1 MTWFLWFNHLL
12 TWFGDAVRVPRA
24 SVPFDKMLH
33 TNEASLSEARA
44 LSSRSDRS
52 AERQSQILRY
62 LKIICWTGLI
72 AVGLVQA
79 WYTRHLIY
87 SDGVSYLDIAGY
99 YAAGNWKA
107 ALNSYWSPLFSWMLA
122 GGMLLLRPSDYWQT
136 GLIHLT
142 NLVAYVA
149 CLVGFEKFLTGL
161 LKLQRRLSGET
172 SLSELTFRLTGYC
185 VFLISTIVLIG
196 LGNISPD
203 MLGTAIG
210 IFLAATLL
218 KIESG
223 EARLS
228 TYVWFGILLGLEY
241 LARAAFAVF
250 VPLYLAIAAVLVYG
264 RVRRLA
270 SLKPVLVSAAATV
283 VIVSPFLTALCL
295 SKGRFTL
302 GDAGKLNYG
311 WEIDGAARLV
321 HWQGE
326 PGDIGKPLHPTHKVF
341 EHPAVYTFASPVAG
355 SYPPWFDPSYWYA
368 GISPHLKLGPQLYVL
383 KRGLKGALYLFVRS
397 PVVIPVFVLILLGGW
412 RLWLSRRGVF
422 AYWFLLVPSLAYIG
436 VYTLVYIDPRYVAG
450 SLLVVWMCI
459 LASLSV
465 PKPILRV
472 GANWILQAVSVIVA
486 AGFLASTM
494 RHPLRRTAADVIHM
508 RESEPNVN
516 ATIAERMRQA
526 GLRPGDRIAW
536 IGEAINGEWV
546 RLDRAKIVAEIPVRY
561 DHQEDLLFRWNF
573 TNPIEIKAFWDAP
586 PAVKARI
593 FDLFRRE
600 GVRFVM
606 ADRVPKGFEAD
617 GWQRVLPDGTPGL
630 PWSGAQVQTYNG
642 IAYMP
647 LDSR

>member
-1 MTWFLWFNHLL
+1 METLSGTPAALVF
-12 TWFGDAVRVPRA
+12 P
-24 SVPFDKMLH
+24 SSKMLE
-33 TNEASLSEARA
+33 TNEASLSETHP
-44 LSSRSDRS
+44 LSDQRGPVLKV
-52 AERQSQILRY
+52 ESQRLR
-62 LKIICWTGLI
+62 LLRIACWIGLI
-72 AVGLVQA
+72 SAGLVQA

-87 SDGVSYLDIAGY
+87 SDGVSYLQIAGY

-107 ALNSYWSPLFSWMLA
+107 ALNSYWSPLFSWILA
-122 GGMLLLRPSDYWQT
+122 GGMLLLRPSGYWQP

-142 NLVAYVA
+142 NFVAYLA
-149 CLVGFEKFLTGL
+149 CLAGFEQFLAGL
-161 LKLQRRLSGET
+161 LNLQRRLSGET
-172 SLSELTFRLTGYC
+172 SLSELTFRMAGYC
-185 VFLISTIVLIG
+185 VFLISTVVLIG

-210 IFLAATLL
+210 IFLVAILL

-223 EARLS
+223 DARRS
-228 TYVWFGILLGLEY
+228 TYIWFGLLLGLEY

-264 RVRRLA
+264 RARRLL
-270 SLKPVLVSAAATV
+270 SLRPVLVSAATAV
-283 VIVSPFLTALCL
+283 VVVSPFLISLWV

-326 PGDIGKPLHPTHKVF
+326 PGDIGKPLHPTRKVF

-383 KRGLKGALYLFVRS
+383 KRGLKAALYLFVRS
-397 PVVIPVFVLILLGGW
+397 PVVLPAFVLIFFGGW
-412 RLWLSRRGVF
+412 RRWFSRRGIL
-422 AYWFLLVPSLAYIG
+422 AYWFLLLPSLAYIG

-450 SLLVVWMCI
+450 SLLVTWMCI

-465 PKPILRV
+465 PKQVLRV
-472 GANWILQAVSVIVA
+472 RANWIVQAVSLIVA
-486 AGFLASTM
+486 AAFLASNL
-494 RHPLRRTAADVIHM
+494 RHPVRRTVDDVIHW
-508 RESEPNVN
+508 RESEPSVN
-516 ATIAERMRQA
+516 AMIAEHMKEV

-546 RLDRAKIVAEIPVRY
+546 RLDGARIVAEIPVRY
-561 DHQEDLLFRWNF
+561 DHQEDLLFRWNI
-573 TNPIEIKAFWDAP
+573 TNQRDIKAFWNAP
-586 PAVKARI
+586 PAEKARI
-593 FDLFRRE
+593 FDLFRKE

-606 ADRVPKGFEAD
+606 VDRIPEEFQKD
-617 GWQRVLPDGTPGL
+617 GWRRVLPEGTPGL

-642 IAYMP
+642 IAYLP
-647 LDSR
+647 LAAR